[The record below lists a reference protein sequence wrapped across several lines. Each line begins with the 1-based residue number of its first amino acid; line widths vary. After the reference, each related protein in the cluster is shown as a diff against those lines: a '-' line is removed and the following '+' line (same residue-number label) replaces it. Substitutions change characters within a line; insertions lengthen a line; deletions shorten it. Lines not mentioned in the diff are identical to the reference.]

1 MAIPCN
7 TLDLE
12 NKKFVECPA
21 GSGQVSVR
29 TKICQDTGETLKV
42 EFGTSDT
49 TPTISNETLTT
60 AGNEQSV
67 ALQSGLKQLIV
78 RARSPINANIQFAFN
93 SGESG
98 TNFLTIPGGASLS
111 LKDTN
116 FNSKTLYLQSDKNNT
131 IVEILQ
137 LT

>member
-21 GSGQVSVR
+21 GSGQVSIR

-49 TPTISNETLTT
+49 TPTISNPTLTT
-60 AGNEQSV
+60 AGVEQSIV
-67 ALQSGLKQLIV
+67 LQNGLKQLIV
-78 RARSPINANIQFAFN
+78 RTQSPVNAKLQYAFT

-98 TNFLTIPGGASLS
+98 TNFMTIPAGASLS

-116 FNSKTLYLQSDKNNT
+116 FNSKTLYIQSNKNNT
-131 IVEILQ
+131 VVEILQ

>member
-12 NKKFVECPA
+12 NKKFVECPT

-49 TPTISNETLTT
+49 TPTISNPTLTT
-60 AGNEQSV
+60 ATTEQSI
-67 ALQSGLKQLIV
+67 ALQNGLKQLIV
-78 RARSPINANIQFAFN
+78 RVQSPINARLQYAFI

-98 TNFLTIPGGASLS
+98 TNFMTIPAGTSLS
-111 LKDTN
+111 LKDVN
-116 FNSKTLYLQSDKNNT
+116 FNSKTLYIQSDKNNT
-131 IVEILQ
+131 VVEILQ